1 MAKKRKKEQPKGP
14 PPWMVTMSDMN
25 NLLMCLFLV
34 MMGDDTVTL
43 AEDFRMAVSSF
54 RGNIGMMDGGTSL
67 SKGTLAEMGQSMMSL
82 PSTSKGKALGTRV
95 SKAAD
100 ILKPEIQAKAIRVT
114 EDERGLII
122 SLASDFFFDS
132 GSARLKPEM
141 RPVLTKVSNIVR
153 NIANFVRIEGHT
165 DSNVIRQT
173 QLKEGFRTNWELSAS
188 RSLAVLLY
196 MTNEES
202 VNPKQLSSVAFGEF
216 RPIDDN
222 NTPEGRAY
230 NRRVDI
236 VILKEKFVEESK
248 DPNISKPLPDEEWR

>member
-1 MAKKRKKEQPKGP
+1 MKKRKKSEVKGP
-14 PPWMVTMSDMN
+14 PSWMVTMGDMN
-25 NLLMCLFLV
+25 NLLMCFFII
-34 MMGDDTVTL
+34 MMGDETVSV
-43 AEDFRMAVSSF
+43 ADDFRMAVSSF
-54 RGNIGMMDGGTSL
+54 RGNIGMMEGGSSL
-67 SKGTLAEMGQSMMSL
+67 SKGTLAEMGQTIMTL
-82 PSTSKGKALGTRV
+82 PSVDKGKALGKRLK
-95 SKAAD
+95 KAAE
-100 ILKPEIQAKAIRVT
+100 IFKPEIEAKAVRVT

-122 SLASDFFFDS
+122 SLASDLFFDS

-153 NIANFVRIEGHT
+153 SVPNFVRIEGHT

-173 QLKEGFRTNWELSAS
+173 QLREGYRTNWELSAS

-216 RPIDDN
+216 RPIDNN

-236 VILKEKFVEESK
+236 VILKEKFVEASK

>member
-1 MAKKRKKEQPKGP
+1 MAKKRKKSEVKGP
-14 PPWMVTMSDMN
+14 PAWMVTMGDMN
-25 NLLMCLFLV
+25 NLLMCFFII
-34 MMGDDTVTL
+34 MMGDETVST
-43 AEDFRMAVSSF
+43 ADDFRMAVSSF
-54 RGNIGMMDGGTSL
+54 KGNIGMMEGGSSL
-67 SKGTLAEMGQSMMSL
+67 SKGTLADMGQTMMSL
-82 PSTSKGKALGTRV
+82 PSSTKGKSMGTRA
-95 SKAAD
+95 SKAAE
-100 ILKPEIQAKAIRVT
+100 IFKPEIAAKAIRVT

-141 RPVLTKVSNIVR
+141 RPVLTKVSNIIRTVP
-153 NIANFVRIEGHT
+153 NFVRVEGHT

-173 QLKEGFRTNWELSAS
+173 QLREGYRTNWELSAS

-216 RPIDDN
+216 RNKKKND
-222 NTPEGRAY
+222 TPEGRAY

-236 VILKEKFVEESK
+236 VVLKEKMVEESK

>member
-1 MAKKRKKEQPKGP
+1 
-14 PPWMVTMSDMN
+14 MS
-25 NLLMCLFLV
+25 
-34 MMGDDTVTL
+34 
-43 AEDFRMAVSSF
+43 
-54 RGNIGMMDGGTSL
+54 GGKSL
-67 SKGTLAEMGQSMMSL
+67 SKGSLAEMGQSMMSL
-82 PSTSKGKALGTRV
+82 PSSDKGKTLGKRT

-100 ILKPEIQAKAIRVT
+100 IFKPEIEAKAVRVS

-141 RPVLTKVSNIVR
+141 RPVLTKVSNIIR
-153 NIANFVRIEGHT
+153 NVPNFVRIEGHT
-165 DSNVIRQT
+165 DSNIIRQT
-173 QLKEGFRTNWELSAS
+173 QLKEGYRTNWELSAS

-216 RPIDDN
+216 RPIDKND
-222 NTPEGRAY
+222 TPEGRAY

-236 VILKEKFVEESK
+236 VILKENFVEESK
-248 DPNISKPLPDEEWR
+248 DPTNISKPLPDEEWR

>member
-1 MAKKRKKEQPKGP
+1 MKKRKKNEVKGP
-14 PPWMVTMSDMN
+14 PPWMVTMGDMN
-25 NLLMCLFLV
+25 NLLMCFFII
-34 MMGDDTVTL
+34 MMGEETVIS
-43 AEDFRMAVSSF
+43 ADDFRMAVSSF
-54 RGNIGMMDGGTSL
+54 RGNIGMMEGGSSL
-67 SKGTLAEMGQSMMSL
+67 SKGSLAEMGQSVMTL
-82 PSTSKGKALGTRV
+82 PSAEKGKALGKRV
-95 SKAAD
+95 SKAAE
-100 ILKPEIQAKAIRVT
+100 IFKPEIAAKAVRIS

-122 SLASDFFFDS
+122 SLASDLFFDS
-132 GSARLKPEM
+132 GSAKLKSEM
-141 RPVLTKVSNIVR
+141 RPVLTKVSNIIR
-153 NIANFVRIEGHT
+153 STPNFVRIEGHT

-173 QLKEGFRTNWELSAS
+173 QLREGYRTNWELSAS

-216 RPIDDN
+216 RPIDKND
-222 NTPEGRAY
+222 TPEGRAY

>member
-1 MAKKRKKEQPKGP
+1 MKKKRQKSAPKGP
-14 PPWMVTMSDMN
+14 PAWMVTMGDMN
-25 NLLMCLFLV
+25 MLLMCLFLI
-34 MMGDDTVTL
+34 MMGDETVST
-43 AEDFRMAVSSF
+43 AEDFRLAVSSF
-54 RGNIGMMDGGTSL
+54 RGNIGMLDGGSSI
-67 SKGTLAEMGQSMMSL
+67 SKGALAEMGQSIMSL
-82 PSTSKGKALGTRV
+82 PSVDKGKATGKRTT
-95 SKAAD
+95 KAAE
-100 ILKPEIQAKAIRVT
+100 LFKPEIEAKVVRVT

-141 RPVLTKVSNIVR
+141 RPILTKVSTIVR
-153 NIANFVRIEGHT
+153 SVQNFVRIEGHT

-173 QLKEGFRTNWELSAS
+173 QTNDGFRTNWELSAS

-216 RPIDDN
+216 RPLDHN

-236 VILKEKFVEESK
+236 VILKEKFLEESK
-248 DPNISKPLPDEEWR
+248 DPNISRPLPDEEWR

>member
-1 MAKKRKKEQPKGP
+1 MKKRKKSEIKGP
-14 PPWMVTMSDMN
+14 PAWMVTMGDMN
-25 NLLMCLFLV
+25 NLLMCFFII
-34 MMGDDTVTL
+34 MMGDETVTIVDNL
-43 AEDFRMAVSSF
+43 QMISSSF
-54 RGNIGMMDGGTSL
+54 RGNIGMMEGGSSF
-67 SKGTLAEMGQSMMSL
+67 SKGALAEMGQNMSSL
-82 PSTSKGKALGTRV
+82 PSATKGKSLGSRI
-95 SKAAD
+95 SKAAE
-100 ILKPEIQAKAIRVT
+100 IFQPEIKSKAVRVY

-132 GSARLKPEM
+132 GSAKLKPEM
-141 RPVLTKVSNIVR
+141 QTVLTKVSNIIRTVP
-153 NIANFVRIEGHT
+153 NFVRIEGHT

-173 QLKEGFRTNWELSAS
+173 QIREGFRTNWELSAS

-202 VNPKQLSSVAFGEF
+202 VNPKQLSSVAFGEH

-236 VILKEKFVEESK
+236 VILKERFLEESK
-248 DPNISKPLPDEEWR
+248 DTNISRPLPDEEWR

>member
-1 MAKKRKKEQPKGP
+1 
-14 PPWMVTMSDMN
+14 MVTMGDMN
-25 NLLMCLFLV
+25 SLLMCLFLI
-34 MMGDDTVTL
+34 MMGEDSITTG
-43 AEDFRMAVSSF
+43 EDFRMAVSSL
-54 RGNIGMMDGGTSL
+54 RGNVGMMSGGSSL
-67 SKGTLAEMGQSMMSL
+67 AKGTLAEMGQTVMSL
-82 PSTSKGKALGTRV
+82 PSVDKGKSFGKRAA
-95 SKAAD
+95 KAAE
-100 ILKPEIQAKAIRVT
+100 IFKPEIQAKAVRIS

-122 SLASDFFFDS
+122 SLASDLFFDS

-141 RPVLTKVSNIVR
+141 RPVLTKISNIAR
-153 NIANFVRIEGHT
+153 SMPNFVRIEGHT

-173 QLKEGFRTNWELSAS
+173 QLKEGYRTNWELSAS

-216 RPIDDN
+216 RPIDKND
-222 NTPEGRAY
+222 TPEGRAY

-236 VILKEKFVEESK
+236 VILKEKFLEESK

>member
-1 MAKKRKKEQPKGP
+1 MKKRQKKEPKGP
-14 PPWMVTMSDMN
+14 PPWMVTMGDMN
-25 NLLMCLFLV
+25 MLLMCLFLI
-34 MMGDDTVTL
+34 MMGDETVTVG
-43 AEDFRMAVSSF
+43 EEYRMAVSSF
-54 RGNIGMMDGGTSL
+54 RGNIGMLDGGSSL
-67 SKGTLAEMGQSMMSL
+67 SKGTLANMGQTIMGL
-82 PSTSKGKALGTRV
+82 PSTEKGKYLGKRMG
-95 SKAAD
+95 KAAD
-100 ILKPEIQAKAIRVT
+100 ILKPEIQAKAIRLT
-114 EDERGLII
+114 EDERGLVI

-141 RPVLTKVSNIVR
+141 RPVLTKVSNIIR
-153 NIANFVRIEGHT
+153 NVPNFVRIEGHT
-165 DSNVIRQT
+165 DSNTIRQT
-173 QLKEGFRTNWELSAS
+173 QVREGFRTNWELSAS

-196 MTNEES
+196 MTAEES

-248 DPNISKPLPDEEWR
+248 DPNISRPLPDEEWR